1 MGSVSQGLERVVYKE
16 GRPDHCFQ
24 RGDRALVAV
33 YGLGLIGAFV
43 WFWTQAR
50 DGHERAIAALK
61 AVVWPAFLV
70 HDAFKALRD

>member
-1 MGSVSQGLERVVYKE
+1 VET
-16 GRPDHCFQ
+16 
-24 RGDRALVAV
+24 DRSDQPRKAPSCGGAV